1 MEVCVM
7 YNQVMDYYGLS
18 KDFDKSNFFMT
29 ENYENVLK
37 SVKLAIKSGGLIAL
51 TGIVGIGKTSTLRRI
66 QKEVTEEN
74 NILVAKSLTTDKKR
88 VNINTL
94 YTALFSDLS
103 VEKDFKIP
111 TQSEIRERKLQGLF
125 KKLKKP
131 VALFIDE
138 AHQLHWRTFIALKH
152 LIETI
157 EDGGAKLAIVL
168 VGHPILANELKNP
181 KMEEIGERSK
191 LFSLD
196 GMGENKKRFVEWIL
210 KDCSNKK
217 QDPYEIFSKE
227 AVDLLCERLV
237 TPLQFSYYMKQAL
250 EKGHLSGEKPIS
262 DEVIKNVISP
272 ELNSIEPNLARY
284 GYNLSIICEH
294 LNVRR
299 SEIMAYFKGQ
309 LNSAR
314 TEEFNKEI
322 QKLGV
327 ING

>member
-1 MEVCVM
+1 
-7 YNQVMDYYGLS
+7 
-18 KDFDKSNFFMT
+18 
-29 ENYENVLK
+29 LK
-37 SVKLAIKSGGLIAL
+37 F
-51 TGIVGIGKTSTLRRI
+51 
-66 QKEVTEEN
+66 
-74 NILVAKSLTTDKKR
+74 
-88 VNINTL
+88 L
-94 YTALFSDLS
+94 YD
-103 VEKDFKIP
+103 
-111 TQSEIRERKLQGLF
+111 
-125 KKLKKP
+125 
-131 VALFIDE
+131 
-138 AHQLHWRTFIALKH
+138 
-152 LIETI
+152 
-157 EDGGAKLAIVL
+157 
-168 VGHPILANELKNP
+168 
-181 KMEEIGERSK
+181 
-191 LFSLD
+191 
-196 GMGENKKRFVEWIL
+196 
-210 KDCSNKK
+210 
-217 QDPYEIFSKE
+217 EIFSKE